1 MSTEKFTPNFIKND
15 FYKKYSTPTNYKDL
29 EIKKNVTTKELEKL
43 YDSNVLNLKTL
54 SEELQTKN
62 EAENNNYFNTF
73 INKVYLLDFKNK
85 PKLKT
90 INKDKFLNYV
100 YKEKDN
106 TDRTEK
112 NYVSTYNT
120 WINNIFQDES
130 NNKNLF
136 WFVLNQNNVLLELLK
151 YRSTKNSSI
160 ETLRADLKL
169 LLKFMKIADG
179 ERSEMVNKYKLL
191 NIALTKIHEML
202 ERENK
207 LTPLEETKFIIYP
220 DLLTLRQNIYNKWYE
235 EYNDAVNKQSIRI
248 RTLNIHALLLSFYS
262 LMPPL
267 HLEPSGLKIINKES
281 ESEDNESS
289 ILIRVNIYIYL
300 SMKKRKLINTLNQ
313 ISMIQY

>member
-1 MSTEKFTPNFIKND
+1 M
-15 FYKKYSTPTNYKDL
+15 
-29 EIKKNVTTKELEKL
+29 
-43 YDSNVLNLKTL
+43 
-54 SEELQTKN
+54 
-62 EAENNNYFNTF
+62 
-73 INKVYLLDFKNK
+73 DFKNK
-85 PKLKT
+85 PKSKT

-220 DLLTLRQNIYNKWYE
+220 DLLTLHQNI
-235 EYNDAVNKQSIRI
+235 
-248 RTLNIHALLLSFYS
+248 
-262 LMPPL
+262 
-267 HLEPSGLKIINKES
+267 
-281 ESEDNESS
+281 
-289 ILIRVNIYIYL
+289 
-300 SMKKRKLINTLNQ
+300 
-313 ISMIQY
+313 